1 MAKIEFDPRHLFLSL
16 LTAIVVYVI
25 VAFLLELIGL
35 SDFDAKTALVS
46 VPTIFGVV
54 FLIIFGLVSSGE
66 ISWSK
71 QGFDFSVLAFGAV
84 LSALTLQLF
93 LKTPVLPRLAHGSA
107 GIWIDKNL
115 GPGHAMY
122 VLLIFGAFLSL
133 ILCFLTGLVE
143 LHLKG
148 AREAKK
154 IERREK
160 AYAFFNYVAG
170 ICSLS
175 LYTAIVCGGVDI

>member
-66 ISWSK
+66 ISWSII
-71 QGFDFSVLAFGAV
+71 
-84 LSALTLQLF
+84 
-93 LKTPVLPRLAHGSA
+93 PR
-107 GIWIDKNL
+107 
-115 GPGHAMY
+115 
-122 VLLIFGAFLSL
+122 V
-133 ILCFLTGLVE
+133 
-143 LHLKG
+143 
-148 AREAKK
+148 
-154 IERREK
+154 
-160 AYAFFNYVAG
+160 
-170 ICSLS
+170 
-175 LYTAIVCGGVDI
+175 